1 MILTCYF
8 YNLNFFPGYYLLFQ
22 CQIRGEDGD
31 VNGRKAVLRRNKAG
45 GGTRL
50 QEHIVTYN
58 VCRV

>member
-1 MILTCYF
+1 M
-8 YNLNFFPGYYLLFQ
+8 LFQ